1 MDKGNHPIAVF
12 YLYSV
17 GIHGSICRCE
27 IYIYTDW
34 RRRKSGADTVLRDD
48 DKPETVQK
56 RLAVYHEQTQPLIE
70 YYDKQGILKSV
81 DGTKPMDEVFSAIVG
96 ILGE

>member
-1 MDKGNHPIAVF
+1 MVQHIISFSTQGKCDA
-12 YLYSV
+12 
-17 GIHGSICRCE
+17 C
-27 IYIYTDW
+27 
-34 RRRKSGADTVLRDD
+34 GADTVLRDD